1 MRQKLENF
9 QSNAYTNNREP
20 GGLRNETMKREGT
33 NKYESR
39 KEMTKQERAMFIGY
53 EAAAT
58 ALK

>member
-33 NKYESR
+33 NNMKAE
-39 KEMTKQERAMFIGY
+39 KK
-53 EAAAT
+53 
-58 ALK
+58 